1 MDNLINLNAQQPNT
15 PLQPKGWYI
24 KKFAL
29 ISAWSA
35 AVLFLI
41 PNAFYFAYYGLL
53 GGAFPFGFVLR
64 DLLVNICI
72 GMMIA
77 VPVLFF
83 GKARKASVLYMM
95 LGVVA
100 MGGLFMFFLAIRGHE
115 IYVLPWFVYAA
126 PLIFAA
132 SLLSSLAVN
141 IAQESH
147 ARASWV
153 LLLVLLAGAAY
164 ARVSYHIA
172 EPQGSIYRE
181 DVVAGALCEIYKPSL
196 SATGCEEIVAK
207 ITDAQRAKGY
217 AISGGGD
224 RDPESNNLCYAML
237 AWRSRDARFCNYVLQ
252 SDYSQIG
259 PDMCQKIAKGSRY
272 SYNFVLDELRYW
284 QSTLRIKETVQQCA
298 GSAYEEADFTAA
310 PEADSY
316 DTKIVDLSLKL
327 QAIINQAHEEIKAG
341 GGSCL
346 PEEMSQCNTLQR
358 CYPANLLFNDPGS
371 FGAKRDIRGMCMSEE
386 GIRGWEILKREY
398 IELVGG
404 E

>member
-1 MDNLINLNAQQPNT
+1 MDDLISLDKPRN
-15 PLQPKGWYI
+15 WYI
-24 KKFAL
+24 KKFTL

-77 VPVLFF
+77 APILFF
-83 GKARKASVLYMM
+83 RRARTASVIYIV
-95 LGVVA
+95 LGIA
-100 MGGLFMFFLAIRGHE
+100 AIGALFMFFLAIRGHE

-126 PLIFAA
+126 PLVFAA

-147 ARASWV
+147 VRVSWI
-153 LLLVLLAGAAY
+153 LLLILLAGAAY

-181 DVVAGALCEIYKPSL
+181 DVVAGALCEIYKHSL
-196 SATGCEEIVAK
+196 TAAGCEEIVAK

-217 AISGGGD
+217 AVSGGGD

-237 AWRSRDARFCNYVLQ
+237 AWRSRDPRACDRVLQ

-272 SYNFVLDELRYW
+272 SYNFVLDGLRYW

-327 QAIINQAHEEIKAG
+327 QDIINKSHEEIKAG

-346 PEEMSQCNTLQR
+346 PEEMARCNALQR

-386 GIRGWEILKREY
+386 GIRNWEATKKEY
-398 IELVGG
+398 VDLTGG
-404 E
+404 K